1 MVILENPRPLC
12 DDLIQRVVE
21 KYIEERH
28 YKVPKPGRVPSSK
41 SSCTTSTQT
50 LNAPTETINES
61 SSEATNSNV
70 LEMISA
76 EVNKNYIQTHFEDD
90 NDSDDDDSESDEEQ
104 IVFDFFTFFDFV
116 IYTSVDHYSLWKLFY
131 SMCRYQV

>member
-28 YKVPKPGRVPSSK
+28 YKLPQPGRVPSSK
-41 SSCTTSTQT
+41 SSCPTSTQT

-76 EVNKNYIQTHFEDD
+76 EVNKNYIQTHVEDD
-90 NDSDDDDSESDEEQ
+90 NDSDDEDSESDEE
-104 IVFDFFTFFDFV
+104 
-116 IYTSVDHYSLWKLFY
+116 
-131 SMCRYQV
+131 

>member
-50 LNAPTETINES
+50 LNVPTETINES
-61 SSEATNSNV
+61 SSEATSSNV

-76 EVNKNYIQTHFEDD
+76 EVNKNYIQTHFEDY
-90 NDSDDDDSESDEEQ
+90 NNSDDEDSESDEE
-104 IVFDFFTFFDFV
+104 
-116 IYTSVDHYSLWKLFY
+116 
-131 SMCRYQV
+131 

>member
-28 YKVPKPGRVPSSK
+28 YKVPKPGRLPSSK
-41 SSCTTSTQT
+41 SSCTNSTQT
-50 LNAPTETINES
+50 HNAPTETINES

-70 LEMISA
+70 LE
-76 EVNKNYIQTHFEDD
+76 
-90 NDSDDDDSESDEEQ
+90 
-104 IVFDFFTFFDFV
+104 IVQALRGGMVTIV
-116 IYTSVDHYSLWKLFY
+116 RTLYTSVFY
-131 SMCRYQV
+131 NP

>member
-41 SSCTTSTQT
+41 SQCTTSTQT